1 MIIGGEVKSYKV
13 NLGRQLHRLPGDVF
27 QQSAEIQGEFK
38 EVAGRFFTHGG
49 RFIMHFGE
57 SQSGSFLTNSIVAD
71 EGTDAKAA
79 HLYLPLAPYPWYLD
93 LLRNQRP
100 ITFTIND
107 QKPDEWELRTEWE
120 HVGQGE
126 L

>member
-1 MIIGGEVKSYKV
+1 MVIEGEVKSYKV
-13 NLGRQLHRLPGDVF
+13 NLGRQLHRLPGDLF
-27 QQSAEIQGEFK
+27 EQSAEIQGEFK
-38 EVAGRFFTHGG
+38 EVAGRFITHAGI
-49 RFIMHFGE
+49 FIIHFGE
-57 SQSGSFLTNSIVAD
+57 SYSGSPLTNGVVDD
-71 EGTDAKAA
+71 EQTGAKAA

-100 ITFTIND
+100 ITFKINE

-120 HVGQGE
+120 HVGQGK